1 MESNGSNPPPKEIGI
16 VHNFWPH
23 PPIVFKHDSKW
34 PCSKCKINA
43 CKKCAPRACIMHKCM
58 HLYAFLTIYGM
69 HLIESILHIILYL
82 SIALYASGLPRM
94 HTSNICMHLYMHTC
108 IRLHAHACI
117 LKNKLF
123 VLWAYGVSFSTAK
136 EFWDNAFNFMKQNK
150 VIHA

>member
-1 MESNGSNPPPKEIGI
+1 MAQTLPQRKLELSIIFDPIHRLSSNMTQNDRVP
-16 VHNFWPH
+16 
-23 PPIVFKHDSKW
+23 
-34 PCSKCKINA
+34 NA
-43 CKKCAPRACIMHKCM
+43 KSMHAKNVPPRACIMHKCM

-136 EFWDNAFNFMKQNK
+136 EFWDNAFYFMKQNK
-150 VIHA
+150 VMHA